1 MIQNK
6 ENSEILGHTRAVHEE
21 LCFADSLSQSVSR
34 MPHTEGRSP
43 WGRIDVAD
51 DDPPAVAVLADPD
64 LPPFLITDFNV

>member
-1 MIQNK
+1 
-6 ENSEILGHTRAVHEE
+6 
-21 LCFADSLSQSVSR
+21 

-51 DDPPAVAVLADPD
+51 DDSLAVAVLADPD